1 MCYLIV
7 TKKIGFLTI
16 TNMLHA
22 YFFVLKNSK
31 IIIDVH
37 GIQGMRCVMCHG
49 SGGIQILRAL
59 TTQGTKKV
67 LLPTTQSMALR
78 K

>member
-1 MCYLIV
+1 
-7 TKKIGFLTI
+7 
-16 TNMLHA
+16 
-22 YFFVLKNSK
+22 LKDYET
-31 IIIDVH
+31 IIDVH

-49 SGGIQILRAL
+49 NEGIQVLKTL

-78 K
+78 T